1 MAKFCRKKLPVEFL
15 HDPFL
20 RTNKTPKLSPT
31 NRIKL
36 ENGRWKKIPAK
47 AGHNS
52 APKIGVG
59 EGSGLEKH
67 PLPEM
72 PATHRGVASTKQGK
86 GCLGTPENQGK
97 TKDLE
102 KIKSLRGPKGLQLK
116 NTRPESTMCD
126 FNWSYQILINY
137 LASGTIVKIKS
148 KNPNNCS
155 INFLL
160 TDFKRERPFKINW
173 HLANLLF

>member
-1 MAKFCRKKLPVEFL
+1 M
-15 HDPFL
+15 
-20 RTNKTPKLSPT
+20 
-31 NRIKL
+31 
-36 ENGRWKKIPAK
+36 
-47 AGHNS
+47 
-52 APKIGVG
+52 G

-72 PATHRGVASTKQGK
+72 PATRRGFAWTKQGK
-86 GCLGTPENQGK
+86 GCLGTPENHGK

-102 KIKSLRGPKGLQLK
+102 KIKSLRGPKGLQSK
-116 NTRPESTMCD
+116 NTQLESAMCD
-126 FNWSYQILINY
+126 FNWSYQILIND
-137 LASGTIVKIKS
+137 LASGTIVKIKL

-173 HLANLLF
+173 HLANSLF